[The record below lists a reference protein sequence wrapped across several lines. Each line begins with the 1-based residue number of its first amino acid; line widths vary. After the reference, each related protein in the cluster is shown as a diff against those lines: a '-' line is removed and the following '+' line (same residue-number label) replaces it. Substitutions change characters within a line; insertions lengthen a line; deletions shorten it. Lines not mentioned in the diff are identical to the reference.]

1 MYDIFLCKV
10 DVSLDYLIHIPTS
23 LILTHFMFVKFVQI
37 GIAELGDDVGI
48 VFGGENLMDVENV
61 LLIFEFFEDSDF
73 TLE

>member
-1 MYDIFLCKV
+1 
-10 DVSLDYLIHIPTS
+10 
-23 LILTHFMFVKFVQI
+23 MFVKFVQI